1 MLRKCFLLWSVAL
14 LPSLLS
20 AQEADSLQY
29 RQLKRV
35 SIREKTPY
43 RIQSMPSQ
51 LITSEQMSHLPVKDF
66 GDALKYMAGTQVK
79 DYGGLGG
86 LKTVSVRSLSASHTG
101 VFYDGLPVS
110 DCNSGQTNLGIF
122 SRDKMTETELF
133 SGSPDDIFQPARLL
147 GSAATLLL
155 NSAWPDFR
163 MDEKWHGSAGL
174 RGGSF
179 GLVNPYL
186 HLEHKCTK
194 RTAATITAEYSDLKG
209 NYPFEYMNGTELV
222 RATRENAAMR
232 SLRTEGN
239 LFYRNH
245 ERSATAK
252 AFYYRSDQHLPGA
265 IVLYNPVCRQQMN
278 EEVAFA
284 QLHYHHNDLFHSSKR
299 CSFKSNAKANYS
311 ATEYIDPDYLNAEH
325 YLDNRYRQWEYYL
338 SNILFYRPLCQTLPG
353 ETYFSLANDWTLN
366 HMDCNLA
373 DFIPP
378 TRLAEQTA
386 LSGKWNFPKGDTIPR
401 KPGSTFFCLTAA
413 MLHNGFWDRNE
424 GGEVQYTQKWNP
436 SANILFMLRTGH
448 LSSINIRACYKSIFR
463 MPTFS
468 ENYYRFFGSANL
480 LPEEVRETDIGT
492 DIRFTNGKGRR
503 MMKGSADLFY
513 NRVWNKIVAVPSQ
526 NLFVWTMK
534 NYGQVD
540 IWGVDGTL
548 SLSDEQTARRLN
560 LRLYANLSYSW
571 QRALDMSNPESK
583 TYRNQLPYTPRH
595 SGSGMFGLEG
605 GRLHIAYTLLWVGER
620 YTLGQNSAANR
631 LEPYRDHG
639 VSVAYTIPVA
649 REKLRDAQCRL
660 QIDLLNL
667 ADRHYEVIRN
677 YPMPGRQIQ
686 GKIMFQ
692 F

>member
-1 MLRKCFLLWSVAL
+1 MLRKCLLLWSVAL
-14 LPSLLS
+14 LPALLF
-20 AQEADSLQY
+20 AQEADSLRY
-29 RQLKRV
+29 KQLQPV
-35 SIREKTPY
+35 SIREKATYNTPK
-43 RIQSMPSQ
+43 SMPSQ
-51 LITSEQMSHLPVKDF
+51 QLTSEQLSHLPAKDF

-122 SRDKMTETELF
+122 SRDRISGTELF

-147 GSAATLLL
+147 GSAASLLL

-163 MDEKWHGSAGL
+163 MDEQWHGSFGL

-179 GLVNPYL
+179 GLLNPYL
-186 HLEHKCTK
+186 HLEHKCTE
-194 RTAATITAEYSDLKG
+194 RTAATLTAEYSDLKG
-209 NYPFEYMNGTELV
+209 NYPFEYMNGAELV

-239 LFYRNH
+239 LFYRNQ
-245 ERSATAK
+245 ERSASAK
-252 AFYYRSDQHLPGA
+252 AFYYRSDQQLPGA
-265 IVLYNPVCRQQMN
+265 IVLYNPVCRQQMK

-284 QLHYHHNDLFHSSKR
+284 QLHYRDRSPFHSSR
-299 CSFKSNAKANYS
+299 LSFQSNAKANYS

-325 YLDNRYRQWEYYL
+325 YLDNRYRQWEHYL
-338 SNILFYRPLCQTLPG
+338 SNILLYNPWRLMHTS
-353 ETYFSLANDWTLN
+353 FSLANDWTLN
-366 HMDCNLA
+366 HMDCNLP
-373 DFIPP
+373 DFLPP

-386 LSGKWNFPKGDTIPR
+386 LSGKWMIGPNTDSSQRTH
-401 KPGSTFFCLTAA
+401 TALTLTAA
-413 MLHNGFWDRNE
+413 LLHNGFWDWTD
-424 GGEVQYTQKWNP
+424 GGKSQYTRKWNP
-436 SANILFMLRTGH
+436 SANLLLTLAPHPAPYIIDL
-448 LSSINIRACYKSIFR
+448 RACYKSIFR

-480 LPEEVRETDIGT
+480 QPEEVREADIGT
-492 DIRFTNGKGRR
+492 DIRLNNRKGR
-503 MMKGSADLFY
+503 MLKGSADLFY

-540 IWGVDGTL
+540 IWGLDGTL
-548 SLSDEQTARRLN
+548 SLSDAQTARRLN

-571 QRALDMSNPESK
+571 QRALDLSNPESK

-595 SGSGMFGLEG
+595 SGSGMFGMEG
-605 GRLHIAYTLLWVGER
+605 RRLHITYTLLWVGER
-620 YTLGQNSAANR
+620 YTLGQNSDANR

-686 GKIMFQ
+686 GKILFQ